1 MAAATLSSATVT
13 ATSRD
18 VATLSVSTNQATG
31 TVYAVITA
39 SVTTPTHD
47 QIAAG
52 TDDNDDAAIWSS
64 SKAAAA
70 TTTFSATDLPHLP
83 GKLYAH
89 FSQTNA
95 GDEDSTPVTAT
106 GFKLVPSSYGTLDA
120 DGDTDSVT
128 VQKNPV
134 VCAKGDFG
142 SGTLTWKFLGQG
154 GEWFDITDGAMTA
167 AGQLM
172 VAFER
177 PVTIKGTLAGA
188 TNPDLDWEVR

>member
-1 MAAATLSSATVT
+1 MAAATLSSATAT

-18 VATLSVSTNQATG
+18 VATLSVATNQATG
-31 TVYAVITA
+31 TVYVVITA
-39 SVTTPTHD
+39 ASTTPSHA
-47 QIAAG
+47 QIVAG
-52 TDDNDDAAIWSS
+52 QNNTGATAIWSS
-64 SKAAAA
+64 SKAATA
-70 TTTFSATDLPHLP
+70 TTTFTATDLPHLP

-89 FSQTNA
+89 FTQINGGA
-95 GDEDSTPVTAT
+95 EASTPASSS
-106 GFKLVPSSYGTLDA
+106 GIKLIPSTYGTLSA

-142 SGTLTWKFLGQG
+142 SGTLTWKFQGQS

-177 PVTIKGTLAGA
+177 PVTIKGTLSGA